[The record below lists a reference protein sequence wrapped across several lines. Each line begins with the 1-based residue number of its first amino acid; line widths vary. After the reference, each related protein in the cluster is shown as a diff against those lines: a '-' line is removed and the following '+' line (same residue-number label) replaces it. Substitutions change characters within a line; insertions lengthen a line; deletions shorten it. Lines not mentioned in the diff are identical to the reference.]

1 VKIFVNLFKPKSS
14 KGEAMIK
21 SFAEIIEQAK
31 GARKRNLAVADA
43 AGDAVVEALAEAENM
58 GIIKPY
64 LVGDPEKIEPLAEKY
79 NLSDYQIVPAAEP
92 GEIAQKTVELAAS
105 GECDMIMK
113 GKLSTPILLRAVLD
127 KQYGLR
133 TGKLLS
139 HIAVM
144 EVANYPKLIIMSDG
158 GMNIRPDVNQKAQ
171 IVMNAAVVAKKFGIE
186 KPKAVGLAAIE
197 IVNPDMP
204 ETEEYA
210 MLTKMSERHQLG
222 DVIFEGP
229 LAMDVVLSRD
239 AAKAKK
245 IDTVMSEDADI
256 FLVPDIASGNI
267 FAKALIYLA
276 NAKIGGIVMG
286 AKIPIVLLS
295 RSDTAETKLNSIAL
309 GCVVS

>member
-1 VKIFVNLFKPKSS
+1 
-14 KGEAMIK
+14 MIK

-79 NLSDYQIVPAAEP
+79 KLSDYQIVPAADP

-105 GECDMIMK
+105 GKCDMIMK

-229 LAMDVVLSRD
+229 LAIDVVLSKD

>member
-1 VKIFVNLFKPKSS
+1 
-14 KGEAMIK
+14 MIK

-64 LVGDPEKIEPLAEKY
+64 LVGDPEKIEPLAGKY
-79 NLSDYQIVPAAEP
+79 KLSDYQIVPAAEP
-92 GEIAQKTVELAAS
+92 EEIAKKTVELAAS

-229 LAMDVVLSRD
+229 LAIDVVLSRD

>member
-1 VKIFVNLFKPKSS
+1 
-14 KGEAMIK
+14 MIK

-92 GEIAQKTVELAAS
+92 GEIAQKTVKLAAS

-204 ETEEYA
+204 ETKEYA

-245 IDTVMSEDADI
+245 IDTVMSGDADI